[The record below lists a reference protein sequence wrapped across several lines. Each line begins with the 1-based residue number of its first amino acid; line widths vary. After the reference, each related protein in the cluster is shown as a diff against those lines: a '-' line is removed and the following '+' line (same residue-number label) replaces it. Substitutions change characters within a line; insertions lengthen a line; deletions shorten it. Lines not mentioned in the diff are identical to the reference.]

1 MTGTWIGG
9 ITAAAVI
16 SALALTLAPRGPGY
30 NAGKLACGAM
40 TVIMLIM
47 PLKGFDIKRY
57 AAFSAQQRYTGER
70 IAESAEEDSLA
81 VKRIIIQGQARAYIL
96 DKAAELGI
104 EDADAEVEIA
114 VQINGKVKATI
125 TIDKNAD
132 KDSAIAAGK
141 DALGDKLTGTIVKEI
156 YVPGKIVN
164 IVVKG

>member
-30 NAGKLACGAM
+30 NAVKLACGAM

-114 VQINGKVKATI
+114 VQGHTPYPAAARLRGA
-125 TIDKNAD
+125 AD
-132 KDSAIAAGK
+132 DEARRRLTEYMEGQ
-141 DALGDKLTGTIVKEI
+141 LGIPRERQYWDTDDE
-156 YVPGKIVN
+156 N
-164 IVVKG
+164 